1 MTMRP
6 KQWERTCIAAARL
19 SGARMM
25 LHTLKEHSLM
35 DCKGE
40 DKVYRDAL
48 LRSALSSS
56 INLDKFIAGCPGRYC
71 DFQRNAKGKLVSVK
85 FIFDQD

>member
-25 LHTLKEHSLM
+25 LHALKEHDLL
-35 DCKGE
+35 DCKG
-40 DKVYRDAL
+40 DGKAYREAL
-48 LRSALSSS
+48 LRSAVSSS
-56 INLDKFIAGCPGRYC
+56 INLDKFISGGGGK
-71 DFQRNAKGKLVSVK
+71 FSEHQRNAKGKLESVK
-85 FIFDQD
+85 FTFD

>member
-1 MTMRP
+1 MRP
-6 KQWERTCIAAARL
+6 RQWERTSISAARL

-25 LHTLKEHSLM
+25 LHTLKERDLL

-40 DKVYRDAL
+40 AKVYREAL

-56 INLDKFIAGCPGRYC
+56 INLDKFISGCPGRYC
-71 DFQRNAKGKLVSVK
+71 EFQRNGKGKLASVK
-85 FIFDQD
+85 FIFD

>member
-25 LHTLKEHSLM
+25 LHALEEHGLL
-35 DCKGE
+35 DCKG
-40 DKVYRDAL
+40 DGKVYREAL
-48 LRSALSSS
+48 LRSAVSSS
-56 INLDKFIAGCPGRYC
+56 INLDKFISGGDGR
-71 DFQRNAKGKLVSVK
+71 FSEHQRNAKGKLTSVK
-85 FIFDQD
+85 FIFD